1 MRVVPSL
8 AAVAAATVLCVS
20 SAWAQMGPGGPPP
33 PVTVAKPVVKEIVDR
48 DEFIGRFEAAE
59 SVDLRARVSGYLES
73 VRFRDG
79 QIVREGETLFVI
91 DKRTYNAVLARAQ
104 AAVNAAQTRLDFFR
118 SDMERYERLARTG
131 TAPERQLEQTRQQ
144 FLQAQADIAGLRAEL
159 ETARLN
165 VGFTDVKAPISGRIG
180 RKLVSEGNLVAADQ
194 SLLATIVTLDPIKF
208 YFDIDERA
216 YLAYARSVR
225 TAGGLPNPRERP
237 GQIEVLIGVADERRM
252 ERKGLV
258 DFVDSRLDQAT
269 GTMRIRATVTNG
281 DVFLAP
287 GMFGRVQ
294 VPGGNPY
301 RAVLVPDEAI
311 ASDLDRRIVW
321 VVDAQGMV
329 NPRVVRPGPR
339 HDGYRVIREG
349 LDGTE
354 SIVIAGL
361 QRVRPGARVT
371 PQPTELPP
379 VREAR

>member
-1 MRVVPSL
+1 MRVGITRV
-8 AAVAAATVLCVS
+8 AVAAALAALCAS
-20 SAWAQMGPGGPPP
+20 SAFAQMPGGPPP

-59 SVDLRARVSGYLES
+59 SVDLRARVSGYLEA

-79 QIVREGETLFVI
+79 QIVREGEILFVI

-165 VGFTDVKAPISGRIG
+165 VGFTDVRAPISGRIG
-180 RKLVSEGNLVAADQ
+180 RKLVSEGNLIAADQ

-237 GQIEVLIGVADERRM
+237 GTIEVLIGVADERRM

-269 GTMRIRATVTNG
+269 GTMRIRATVENK

-311 ASDLDRRIVW
+311 AADLDRRIVW
-321 VVDAQGMV
+321 VVAADGTVA
-329 NPRVVRPGPR
+329 PRLVRPGPR
-339 HDGYRVIREG
+339 HDGYRVIRDG
-349 LDGTE
+349 LDGSET
-354 SIVIAGL
+354 IVIAGL
-361 QRVRPGARVT
+361 QRVRPGGRVT